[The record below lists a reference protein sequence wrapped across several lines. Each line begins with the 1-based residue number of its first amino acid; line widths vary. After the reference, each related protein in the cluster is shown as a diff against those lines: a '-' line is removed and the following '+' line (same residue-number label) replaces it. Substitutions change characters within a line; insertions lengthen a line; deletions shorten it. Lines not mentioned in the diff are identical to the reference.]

1 MKKYRLACTDCDY
14 VRETDD
20 LASAIRQHLETC
32 QRCDEGF
39 ILLDNPT
46 CGCGLPCPYLPDI
59 DRYALFCKT
68 CSDEMEIIEG
78 IDYELRC
85 VRAQYLHAARVL
97 KDVLKELEG

>member
-39 ILLDNPT
+39 ILLDAEERN
-46 CGCGLPCPYLPDI
+46 
-59 DRYALFCKT
+59 ALILAAKERT
-68 CSDEMEIIEG
+68 HD
-78 IDYELRC
+78 
-85 VRAQYLHAARVL
+85 AQ
-97 KDVLKELEG
+97 